1 MRDSEEKGN
10 DKGNEWRKQA
20 IKINLG
26 GRGWNGSS
34 RMKKKESTFLKKIR
48 RQRLHFKGPESDA
61 ARDEPEKLIG

>member
-26 GRGWNGSS
+26 GSGWNGSS
-34 RMKKKESTFLKKIR
+34 RMKKRVDFSKKIR
-48 RQRLHFKGPESDA
+48 RQRFYFKGPESDA